1 VEEISE
7 MSMGTQHWLVE
18 REGHR
23 CVMWEGAG
31 LWVERGSWGELC
43 EEMGESWMTMLTAQK
58 AGFRMI
64 KKSGRSFMV
73 MMRLNRLGERRI
85 RRQHV
90 RDGWRNR
97 RHDVKCKD
105 KNSKVGVRA
114 VF

>member
-1 VEEISE
+1 
-7 MSMGTQHWLVE
+7 MGTQHWLVE

-23 CVMWEGAG
+23 CVVWEGVG
-31 LWVERGSWGELC
+31 LWVESGSWGELC
-43 EEMGESWMTMLTAQK
+43 EEMGDSWMTMLTAQK
-58 AGFRMI
+58 AGVR
-64 KKSGRSFMV
+64 KSRKCGRSFMV
-73 MMRLNRLGERRI
+73 TMRWSRLGETGV

-105 KNSKVGVRA
+105 RNSKVGVRA